1 MTALRAGNGGTHG
14 SRPTGCGGHPGRAEA
29 SAHTRQNRSRAKRD
43 VEDAVPYDGGHEPR
57 KTGRRGRRALRI
69 DAGRRG
75 RQNSEIFSSPCPL
88 RRGCGVYI
96 VMAQGGRLCY
106 DECSKL
112 RGGGRLTVCITA
124 LESAE
129 ERRLFEDVYRA
140 CCGRMLALARRRLS
154 AQADAEDAVQQS
166 FLALAEHFS
175 RLAKLPKTQLEAY
188 LVVTVER
195 KCIDILRQQ
204 ARRDGAP
211 FDETAALVTPPPCGE
226 PVADAMGRLSPRYR
240 EALLLRYGCGYSARE
255 TAALMDMSY
264 GAGQKLQQR
273 AKAALRQELEKE
285 GVTV

>member
-1 MTALRAGNGGTHG
+1 M
-14 SRPTGCGGHPGRAEA
+14 
-29 SAHTRQNRSRAKRD
+29 
-43 VEDAVPYDGGHEPR
+43 
-57 KTGRRGRRALRI
+57 
-69 DAGRRG
+69 
-75 RQNSEIFSSPCPL
+75 
-88 RRGCGVYI
+88 
-96 VMAQGGRLCY
+96 
-106 DECSKL
+106 
-112 RGGGRLTVCITA
+112 TVCMTA

-166 FLALAEHFS
+166 FLALAERFS
-175 RLAKLPKTQLEAY
+175 RLAKLPETQLEAY

-240 EALLLRYGCGYSARE
+240 EALLLRYGCGWSAGE
-255 TAALMDMSY
+255 TAELLGLSRPA
-264 GAGQKLQQR
+264 AQKLLQR
-273 AKAALRQELEKE
+273 AKHALAAELERE
-285 GVTV
+285 EATL

>member
-1 MTALRAGNGGTHG
+1 MLLYTQTIEDPRQ
-14 SRPTGCGGHPGRAEA
+14 
-29 SAHTRQNRSRAKRD
+29 TRQF
-43 VEDAVPYDGGHEPR
+43 EDIYTAC
-57 KTGRRGRRALRI
+57 RGRL
-69 DAGRRG
+69 
-75 RQNSEIFSSPCPL
+75 
-88 RRGCGVYI
+88 
-96 VMAQGGRLCY
+96 
-106 DECSKL
+106 
-112 RGGGRLTVCITA
+112 
-124 LESAE
+124 
-129 ERRLFEDVYRA
+129 
-140 CCGRMLALARRRLS
+140 LALARRKLCGG
-154 AQADAEDAVQQS
+154 AEAEDAVHQA
-166 FLALAEHFS
+166 FLALAEHFP
-175 RLAKLPKTQLEAY
+175 RLCRLPRPQLEAY

-285 GVTV
+285 GLTV

>member
-1 MTALRAGNGGTHG
+1 M
-14 SRPTGCGGHPGRAEA
+14 
-29 SAHTRQNRSRAKRD
+29 
-43 VEDAVPYDGGHEPR
+43 
-57 KTGRRGRRALRI
+57 
-69 DAGRRG
+69 
-75 RQNSEIFSSPCPL
+75 
-88 RRGCGVYI
+88 
-96 VMAQGGRLCY
+96 
-106 DECSKL
+106 
-112 RGGGRLTVCITA
+112 TVCITA

-175 RLAKLPKTQLEAY
+175 RLAKLPETQLEAY

-204 ARRDGAP
+204 ARRERPGLLPAGP
-211 FDETAALVTPPPCGE
+211 PPPCGE

-285 GVTV
+285 GLTV

>member
-1 MTALRAGNGGTHG
+1 MLLYTQTIEDPRQ
-14 SRPTGCGGHPGRAEA
+14 
-29 SAHTRQNRSRAKRD
+29 TRQF
-43 VEDAVPYDGGHEPR
+43 EDIYTAC
-57 KTGRRGRRALRI
+57 RGRL
-69 DAGRRG
+69 
-75 RQNSEIFSSPCPL
+75 
-88 RRGCGVYI
+88 
-96 VMAQGGRLCY
+96 
-106 DECSKL
+106 
-112 RGGGRLTVCITA
+112 
-124 LESAE
+124 
-129 ERRLFEDVYRA
+129 
-140 CCGRMLALARRRLS
+140 LALARRKLCGG
-154 AQADAEDAVQQS
+154 AEAEDAVHQA
-166 FLALAEHFS
+166 FLALAEHFP
-175 RLAKLPKTQLEAY
+175 RLCCLPRPQLEAY

-285 GVTV
+285 GLTV

>member
-1 MTALRAGNGGTHG
+1 MLLCIQTI
-14 SRPTGCGGHPGRAEA
+14 
-29 SAHTRQNRSRAKRD
+29 
-43 VEDAVPYDGGHEPR
+43 EDPQE
-57 KTGRRGRRALRI
+57 
-69 DAGRRG
+69 
-75 RQNSEIFSSPCPL
+75 
-88 RRGCGVYI
+88 
-96 VMAQGGRLCY
+96 RL
-106 DECSKL
+106 
-112 RGGGRLTVCITA
+112 
-124 LESAE
+124 
-129 ERRLFEDVYRA
+129 LFADVYA
-140 CCGRMLALARRRLS
+140 AYAGRMLALARQKLH
-154 AQADAEDAVQQS
+154 APADAEDAVHQA
-166 FLALAEHFS
+166 FLSLAERFS
-175 RLAKLPKTQLEAY
+175 RLAKLPETQLEAY

-285 GVTV
+285 GLTV